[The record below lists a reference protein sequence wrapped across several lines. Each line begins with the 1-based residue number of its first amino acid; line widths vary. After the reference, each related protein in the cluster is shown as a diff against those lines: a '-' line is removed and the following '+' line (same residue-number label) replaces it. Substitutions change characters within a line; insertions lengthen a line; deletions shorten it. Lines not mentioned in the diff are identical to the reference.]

1 MANEVAEIKTKN
13 LAEVFV
19 SNNLA
24 SLNDQEKSSYYMRVC
39 DSVGLNPSTRPF
51 EFVNIKGKVVLY
63 ATKGCTDQ
71 LRKIHGVSI
80 EIVSKEVKGDVF
92 VVEVKATDSTG
103 RVDFDLGVVTIAGLK
118 GDEFGNAIMRAITKA
133 KRRVTMSICGL
144 GVLDETEIETIPN
157 AAKMPPVELP
167 KLKNVGHLAK
177 DHVLEPVGDAYEPDE
192 AQKLHLLND
201 IEEIFQGF
209 SPSDVGKW
217 ILKNYKKNVFS
228 DLTVDELQDAIAKA
242 KKASEKK

>member
-1 MANEVAEIKTKN
+1 MANEVAEIKTTKN

-80 EIVSKEVKGDVF
+80 ETVSKEVKGDVF

-118 GDEFGNAIMRAITKA
+118 GDEFGNAIMKAITKA

-144 GVLDETEIETIPN
+144 GMLDETEIETIPN
-157 AAKMPPVELP
+157 AAKLPPMLTLP
-167 KLKNVGHLAK
+167 KVANKVE
-177 DHVLEPVGDAYEPDE
+177 EPVGDAYEPED
-192 AQKLHLLND
+192 AQKVILLEE

-209 SPSDVGKW
+209 PPSDVGKW
-217 ILKNYKKNVFS
+217 LLKNYKKNVFAE
-228 DLTVDELQDAIAKA
+228 LTADELRDAISRA
-242 KKASEKK
+242 KKK